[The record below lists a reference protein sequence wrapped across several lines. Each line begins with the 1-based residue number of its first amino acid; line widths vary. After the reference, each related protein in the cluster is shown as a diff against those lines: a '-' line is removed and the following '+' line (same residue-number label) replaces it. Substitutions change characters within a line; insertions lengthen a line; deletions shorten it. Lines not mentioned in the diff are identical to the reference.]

1 MQTENTSMIDPPREI
16 LDRLETFIH
25 NRSIPN
31 IIFHGAAGSGKRT
44 LLSKFIELIYKNN
57 KSAMKDYVLYVNCAQ
72 GKGIKFIRED
82 LKHFAKTHINTL
94 GGNLFKS
101 IILTN
106 ADKLTIDAQ
115 SALRRCI
122 EVFSHTTRFF
132 IVVENKYKLLR
143 PIISRFC
150 EIYVPSPVIN
160 GVSINL
166 YKHNICQTT
175 NYTQR
180 ESSKNIA
187 VKRIINKL
195 KEDSSVSSIHNCVE
209 LLYSKGFSAL
219 DVVEYFQGKH
229 PFNIDTYHHNQVL
242 FQFSQA
248 RKEYR
253 NENIAM
259 FFLINMF
266 LLCSNDDLENML
278 VM

>member
-1 MQTENTSMIDPPREI
+1 MQTENTTMIDPPRDI
-16 LDRLETFIH
+16 LARLETFIQ

-150 EIYVPSPVIN
+150 EMYVPSPVIN

-166 YKHNICQTT
+166 YKHNICQTI

-195 KEDSSVSSIHNCVE
+195 KEDSSVGSIHNCVE

-229 PFNIDTYHHNQVL
+229 PFRIDTYHHNQVL